1 MADPPLATPAGSPG
15 SPGEV
20 RCHQLTRAAA
30 RRGNP
35 GPATAPPRNIASQSS
50 QSLQNIFGFAQS
62 LLSDFCSEESNCGSN
77 NKSIILFSYCQW
89 EKLSVSTAFCVEARK
104 TRYVGEAD
112 RLERTAPPEFGR
124 NWEFGPDLV
133 NNVEF

>member
-1 MADPPLATPAGSPG
+1 MKLSKKVPILKTRVSASLFP
-15 SPGEV
+15 
-20 RCHQLTRAAA
+20 LTR
-30 RRGNP
+30 
-35 GPATAPPRNIASQSS
+35 I
-50 QSLQNIFGFAQS
+50 
-62 LLSDFCSEESNCGSN
+62 
-77 NKSIILFSYCQW
+77 NKSIILFSYFQW